1 MRDLVP
7 ACHPCSV
14 AGGRK
19 LIAETRGRIAVAD
32 AIATT
37 LLQPAGLSNDLI
49 RGTAFE
55 REISCCFGV
64 MPSFFCSA
72 SAAPG
77 LIEELWRFA
86 KSAYIDS
93 PLPSLFK
100 ERLFVHLSRFCEV
113 R

>member
-93 PLPSLFK
+93 PFPSLFK
-100 ERLFVHLSRFCEV
+100 ERLFVHLSRFL
-113 R
+113 